1 MVHIYK
7 PEFVKHD
14 GGSPIFSVD
23 CHPDGTRMATAGG
36 DQKVKLWNL
45 KALKNREV
53 EADPNVPRVL
63 ATLSDH
69 FNTVNCVRFSK
80 NGRFLASGSTDSN
93 VFLY

>member
-36 DQKVKLWNL
+36 D
-45 KALKNREV
+45 R
-53 EADPNVPRVL
+53 
-63 ATLSDH
+63 S
-69 FNTVNCVRFSK
+69 FSQ
-80 NGRFLASGSTDSN
+80 
-93 VFLY
+93 

>member
-36 DQKVKLWNL
+36 DQKVKVWNL
-45 KALKNREV
+45 ASSRT
-53 EADPNVPRVL
+53 DRWR
-63 ATLSDH
+63 ATPTSPK
-69 FNTVNCVRFSK
+69 S
-80 NGRFLASGSTDSN
+80 SPP
-93 VFLY
+93 